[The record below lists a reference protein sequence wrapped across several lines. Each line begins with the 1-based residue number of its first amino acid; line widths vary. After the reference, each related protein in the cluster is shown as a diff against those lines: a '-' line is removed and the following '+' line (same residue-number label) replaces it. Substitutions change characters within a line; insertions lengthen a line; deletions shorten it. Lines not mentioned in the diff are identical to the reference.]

1 MVLKLH
7 GYRFLF
13 TAEHGE
19 NTLGIG
25 LKVYFLKCS
34 LSIARLWENL
44 HIFHSV
50 NAICAHFPCMP
61 VICKQ
66 IVVAVVY
73 EQLIGADY
81 IKLTMMF
88 FHQRIN
94 IINSVYHVFET
105 DFLRLV
111 GFAIKLLCH
120 CMVDGADYVE
130 CTFLCGFNSINQE
143 NFLLQ
148 GFGLIRTAKFAYG
161 FHQFFCF

>member
-1 MVLKLH
+1 MRHFCAKAVYYGVQQRVFKLH

-13 TAEHGE
+13 AAEHGE

-66 IVVAVVY
+66 IVVTIVD
-73 EQLIGADY
+73 EQLIGANY
-81 IKLTMMF
+81 IKLAMMF

-94 IINSVYHVFET
+94 IIDGVRHVFET

-111 GFAIKLLCH
+111 WLAIKLLCH
-120 CMVDGADYVE
+120 CMVDGANYVE
-130 CTFLCGFNSINQE
+130 CAFLCGFNSIYE
-143 NFLLQ
+143 EYFLLQ
-148 GFGLIRTAKFAYG
+148 GFGLI
-161 FHQFFCF
+161 